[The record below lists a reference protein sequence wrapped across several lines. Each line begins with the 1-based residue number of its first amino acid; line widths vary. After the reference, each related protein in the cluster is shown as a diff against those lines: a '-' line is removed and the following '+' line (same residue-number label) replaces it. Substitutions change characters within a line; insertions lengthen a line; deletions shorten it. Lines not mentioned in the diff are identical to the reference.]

1 MNIDELIEKS
11 KSMPNIS
18 DGGSKAYSFGDY
30 VLVRYDGHNKY
41 GIARDM
47 EEQVMVAVN
56 NKNGKFIKGFIKAEK
71 ENDSYDYIAVSANNR
86 AIDVVMYYKKEL
98 KELVLLSLMLRTQ
111 LNN

>member
-56 NKNGKFIKGFIKAEK
+56 NKNNIGVHTPKHVAMQRVVDGEMNYCYVLQERAKALMIIHKAEIINIK
-71 ENDSYDYIAVSANNR
+71 IAAN
-86 AIDVVMYYKKEL
+86 IV
-98 KELVLLSLMLRTQ
+98 
-111 LNN
+111 